1 MFLKMPSVKISN
13 NSKGNNKERVS
24 LEKCSFAGMEGLH
37 LRMEE
42 AFLDVFPVPLAC
54 NFIKKETLAQAFPSE
69 FCEIFKNNFF
79 TEHLRT
85 ATSEI
90 VVFWSWASLKH
101 FLNSLHISWMNI
113 LKS

>member
-54 NFIKKETLAQAFPSE
+54 NFI
-69 FCEIFKNNFF
+69 
-79 TEHLRT
+79 
-85 ATSEI
+85 
-90 VVFWSWASLKH
+90 
-101 FLNSLHISWMNI
+101 
-113 LKS
+113 

>member
-37 LRMEE
+37 LRMQE

-69 FCEIFKNNFF
+69 FFEIFKNNF
-79 TEHLRT
+79 LQN
-85 ATSEI
+85 TSERLLQKLLFFGSGQI
-90 VVFWSWASLKH
+90 
-101 FLNSLHISWMNI
+101 
-113 LKS
+113 